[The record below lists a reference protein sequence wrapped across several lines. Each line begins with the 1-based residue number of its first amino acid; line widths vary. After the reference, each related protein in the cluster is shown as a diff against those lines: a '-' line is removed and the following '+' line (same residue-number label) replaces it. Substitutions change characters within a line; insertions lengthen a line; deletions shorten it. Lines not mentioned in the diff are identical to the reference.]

1 MDGALKRGLLLAV
14 ALMLLVPATA
24 PAAGT
29 STAAAAGTSTA
40 PAAGTPRAAAA
51 GTSTAASRTAPSTT
65 ATTKTAQP
73 TPPAEG
79 PRASARLY
87 LPNFW
92 VLARQAVTVPDRRI
106 EVDGVVRP
114 YVPGQW
120 VTIHAFIGHRMIRH
134 ARLRIDPS
142 PGATYGRFADAMSIP
157 RAGQVVVRATH
168 DPTGE
173 QGGFEA
179 SRSFA
184 ALDENVGPGSTGR
197 FVQLVQQRLAAL
209 HFYIPQSGVYDNGT
223 QLAIDAYHRLLGWGT
238 YKTLDGRTIAFLLNG
253 WGQFKVRYPNHGRHA
268 EANLSKQVLALIDGS
283 KVDYIFPISSGKP
296 STPTVLGNFHV
307 YLRTPGYLPDGM
319 YYSDFFIGGYAIH
332 GYDPAPDY
340 PASHGCLRI
349 PIPDALT
356 AYHWLTYNDW
366 VDVYY

>member
-1 MDGALKRGLLLAV
+1 MDGALKRGLLAAALLLLAP
-14 ALMLLVPATA
+14 AMALVPATA
-24 PAAGT
+24 
-29 STAAAAGTSTA
+29 AAAGSSPTTA
-40 PAAGTPRAAAA
+40 GR
-51 GTSTAASRTAPSTT
+51 GSSRTPPRTT
-65 ATTKTAQP
+65 SSSAQP
-73 TPPAEG
+73 PPAG
-79 PRASARLY
+79 HVPPAIVRLY

-92 VLARQAVTVPDRRI
+92 VLAHQAVTVPDRRI

-120 VTIHAFIGHRMIRH
+120 VTIQASIGRRLIHH
-134 ARLRIDPS
+134 ARLRVELS
-142 PGATYGRFADAMSIP
+142 RNRTYGRFAETMSIP
-157 RAGQVVVRATH
+157 SAGQVVVRATH
-168 DPTGE
+168 DSTSE

-179 SRSFA
+179 SRSFE

-197 FVQLVQQRLAAL
+197 FVQLVQQQLAAL
-209 HFYIPQSGVYDNGT
+209 HFYIPETGVYDNGT
-223 QLAIDAYHRLLGWGT
+223 ELAVDAYHRLLGWGT
-238 YKTLDGRTIAFLLNG
+238 YKTLDRRTISFLLNG

-268 EANLSKQVLALIDGS
+268 EGNLSKQVLALIDGD

-319 YYSDFFIGGYAIH
+319 YYSNFFIGGYAIH

-340 PASHGCLRI
+340 PASHGCMRL

-356 AYHWLTYNDW
+356 AYRWLTYGDW